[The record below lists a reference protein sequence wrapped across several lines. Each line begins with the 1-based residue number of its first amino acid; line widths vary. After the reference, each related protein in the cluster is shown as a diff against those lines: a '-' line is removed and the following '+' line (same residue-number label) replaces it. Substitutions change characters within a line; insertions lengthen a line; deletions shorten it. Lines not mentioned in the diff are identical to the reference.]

1 VLSVVDSD
9 RHDGGAPHEG
19 GALDDAGVPDGGGA
33 VDDSVAPKRTWWWQR
48 RTLRQIKRDE
58 APQCS
63 DYTDQWDARENDE
76 TRLPENEV
84 VHLGGVTLVEAFTP
98 STVSKLYNT
107 LSNWQP
113 QSATRPDHDLVA
125 DLERSRSGAGGG
137 WTNLGPV
144 RPQGGNLPP
153 GVQAVWLNLSYLL
166 PSVAVVC
173 ATFTFENDM
182 ADISDLLKADFVTTF
197 EDVRVVVHGRF
208 GRLRSRIPWS
218 RPRYHGMSSQ
228 MCGACG

>member
-1 VLSVVDSD
+1 VDNRVGSSFQIEAPSRPNPSPRSSGRSRLDEQAEHALPRSAGPASFVLVSALPHGARATRLPDTSRPGRARRRGLVRSSVLSVVDSD

-58 APQCS
+58 ATQCS

-98 STVSKLYNT
+98 SN
-107 LSNWQP
+107 
-113 QSATRPDHDLVA
+113 
-125 DLERSRSGAGGG
+125 
-137 WTNLGPV
+137 
-144 RPQGGNLPP
+144 
-153 GVQAVWLNLSYLL
+153 GVQAVQHPKQLAA
-166 PSVAVVC
+166 SVGHAP
-173 ATFTFENDM
+173 
-182 ADISDLLKADFVTTF
+182 
-197 EDVRVVVHGRF
+197 
-208 GRLRSRIPWS
+208 RSRS
-218 RPRYHGMSSQ
+218 RGRPR
-228 MCGACG
+228 AEP